1 MRPWPRRLCRLDSEV
16 PPTCSGPCIV
26 VFFNVG
32 VSGVDDGLGEVN
44 HRVLLL
50 PVADDLVLLLD
61 VDKLV
66 APDGRIVAFFFL
78 STIAKV
84 QSAVPMKRAN
94 APEPL
99 MALQKW

>member
-1 MRPWPRRLCRLDSEV
+1 MYL
-16 PPTCSGPCIV
+16 PCVQVLGIV
-26 VFFNVG
+26 VFFHVG

-44 HRVLLL
+44 HGVLLL

-66 APDGRIVAFFFL
+66 APDGRIIAFFLL
-78 STIAKV
+78 SSVAKV
-84 QSAVPMKRAN
+84 QSTLSMKWAN

-99 MALQKW
+99 MALQQW